1 MSERPA
7 PGKWKKTRIFL
18 KVLKWGF
25 ILLFFTSLFGFIG
38 LSGAYMW
45 FSRDLPSIAKLKQ
58 YKPPTISTV
67 YASDGTVV
75 AEFFNERRIVIP
87 LSEMPDHLIQA
98 FIAAEDGR
106 FFHHKGV
113 DPISIIRASWKNLQ
127 ANSIVQGGSTITQQV
142 AKSFFLSP
150 ERKYVRKIKEAILA
164 YNIERNLSK
173 EEILYLYLNQI
184 FLGHGAYG
192 VEAAAQNYF
201 NVSAKDL
208 SLGQSAMLAGLPQAP
223 SKYTPFRFPEK
234 AKERQ
239 IYVLGRMVNEGFITR
254 EEERRIAAERLQ
266 TFPRSNIYREVAPY
280 YTEHIRQYVL
290 DRYGEKALYEDGLQ
304 IHTALDLAK
313 LKAAEH
319 SLQTGLQNLDKRQGY
334 RGPVANVALTEIE
347 SAIAAIGDSFSEKD
361 LASGFITEGI
371 VVHMDNKTQKTRVR
385 FGKEA
390 GEIPLDT
397 IRWARDTRAANPK
410 RVEKPENVFQRG
422 DKILIRLVEKN
433 REGLWTLRL
442 EQIPRVEGSILCMEI
457 ATGKVLAMM
466 GGRDFD
472 HSQFNRATQAQ
483 RQAGSVFKPF
493 IYAAALDKGYTPASI
508 VVDNAIVFKDAKRDF
523 TWKPK
528 NYQEVFYGPTILRE
542 ALAKSRNLITIAIL
556 DNIGLDY
563 MLQYIQKLG
572 LTPPV
577 HRDLSLALGSS
588 GHSLLEI
595 VRAYGVFASG
605 GKLSDPLFVTEI
617 WDREG
622 ELLEKNMTSEKEVI
636 SPETAFLMTSLM
648 ESVIT
653 SGTARV
659 IMPLVEKGWSV
670 AGKTG
675 TTNNLHDAWFVG
687 YTPNYV
693 TGVWVGFDSEET
705 LGRSETGARAAAPI
719 WLDFMQTVLADEK
732 PLRFPPPPP
741 GIVAVAIDAKT
752 GLLPIPESVS
762 TRTEYFKAGTEPTQ
776 YTRRAGEISTEKD
789 FFKEGL

>member
-1 MSERPA
+1 MNDQPVKK
-7 PGKWKKTRIFL
+7 KWKKTRIFL
-18 KVLKWGF
+18 KLMKWCF
-25 ILLFFTSLFGFIG
+25 ILLFFISILG
-38 LSGAYMW
+38 LIAVSFAYKW
-45 FSRDLPSIAKLKQ
+45 YSQGLPSIANLKT
-58 YKPPTISTV
+58 YKPPTVSTV
-67 YASDGTVV
+67 YAVDGTVV

-87 LSEMPDHLIQA
+87 LSEMPDHLIKA
-98 FIAAEDGR
+98 FVAAEDSR
-106 FFHHKGV
+106 FFQHKGV
-113 DPISIIRASWKNLQ
+113 DPISIARASWKNFQ

-208 SLGQSAMLAGLPQAP
+208 TLAQSAMIAGLPQAP
-223 SKYTPFRFPEK
+223 SKYTPFRFPAK

-239 IYVLGRMVNEGFITR
+239 MYVLGRMVAEGFISR
-254 EEERRIAAERLQ
+254 EEERKIAAETLK
-266 TFPRSNIYREVAPY
+266 TFPRANIYREVAPY
-280 YTEHIRQYVL
+280 YTEHVRQYVL
-290 DRYGEKALYEDGLQ
+290 DRYGERTLYEEGLK
-304 IHTALDLAK
+304 IYTALDLAK
-313 LKAAEH
+313 LRVAE
-319 SLQTGLQNLDKRQGY
+319 SALQTGLRDLDKRQGY
-334 RGPVANVALTEIE
+334 RGPIANIALTEVE
-347 SAIAAIGDSFSEKD
+347 AAIAGIGEKFEGKD
-361 LASGFITEGI
+361 LVPGFQTQGI
-371 VVHMDNKTQKTRVR
+371 VTHMDAKAKKTRVR
-385 FGKEA
+385 FGKEV

-397 IRWARDTRAANPK
+397 MRWAKDATAETPK
-410 RVEKPENVFQRG
+410 RVEKPENVFQIG
-422 DKILIRLVEKN
+422 DQILIRLVEKKKD
-433 REGLWTLRL
+433 GVWDLRL

-466 GGRDFD
+466 GGRDFA

-493 IYAAALDKGYTPASI
+493 VYAAALDKGFTPASI
-508 VVDNAIVFKDAKRDF
+508 VVDNAIVFKDTKRDF

-542 ALAKSRNLITIAIL
+542 ALAKSRNLITITLL
-556 DNIGLDY
+556 DTIGLDY
-563 MLQYIQKLG
+563 ALEYINKLG

-577 HRDLSLALGSS
+577 YRDLSLALGSS

-595 VRAYGVFASG
+595 VRAYGVFANE
-605 GKLSDPLFVTEI
+605 GKLTDPVFITEI
-617 WDREG
+617 RDRND
-622 ELLEKNMTSEKEVI
+622 ELLEKSILSQKEAI

-705 LGRSETGARAAAPI
+705 LGRAETGGRAAAPI
-719 WLDFMQTVLADEK
+719 WLDFMQTILKDET
-732 PLRFPPPPP
+732 PLRFPPPPS
-741 GIVAVAIDAKT
+741 GIVAVTIDAKT
-752 GLLPIPESVS
+752 GLLPIPESLS
-762 TRTEYFKAGTEPTQ
+762 TRTEYFKTGTEPKQ
-776 YTRRAGEISTEKD
+776 YTRRVGEISTEKD